1 MEIFVTGDTST
12 GETITVEVDAFDT
25 IENVKSKIQDIE
37 GVPPDQ
43 QSLIFADVQLEGG
56 RTISHYNIEK
66 GSTLQVQY
74 HLSKLTASGG
84 IVMVKI

>member
-1 MEIFVTGDTST
+1 MEIFVTKDT
-12 GETITVEVDAFDT
+12 GETITVEVDALDT
-25 IENVKSKIQDIE
+25 IENVKSKIRDIE
-37 GVPPDQ
+37 GVPPDR

-74 HLSKLTASGG
+74 RRISKLTASGG